1 LDAYGH
7 IERGAPL
14 RGGLVMME
22 EMMRRPP
29 ELIAKAESPHSL
41 LNKRLPH
48 RPIIMRSTIS
58 VNEQDFEISV
68 CSMHTLDDDKAEITS
83 LIDSQHI
90 SSVHFSFS
98 GTVDHSTSISPR
110 DMLRSSVV
118 QSFHHYLTIARSPF
132 AHDFILTDFTPLK
145 NGEHL
150 GINDISEVILDDGD
164 FGASGVPKGY

>member
-1 LDAYGH
+1 
-7 IERGAPL
+7 
-14 RGGLVMME
+14 MME

-58 VNEQDFEISV
+58 VNEHDFQISV
-68 CSMHTLDDDKAEITS
+68 SSIHAFDDDKTETTS

-90 SSVHFSFS
+90 SGVHFSFS

-110 DMLRSSVV
+110 DMHRSSVV
-118 QSFHHYLTIARSPF
+118 QSFHHYLTIARLPF
-132 AHDFILTDFTPLK
+132 TNDFILTDFPPLK

-150 GINDISEVILDDGD
+150 GIIDISEVILDDGAS
-164 FGASGVPKGY
+164 GASGIPKGY

>member
-1 LDAYGH
+1 MGAYGH
-7 IERGAPL
+7 IEKGAPQ

-29 ELIAKAESPHSL
+29 ELIAKAERLHSL

-58 VNEQDFEISV
+58 VNEHDFQISV
-68 CSMHTLDDDKAEITS
+68 CSTHTLDDDKTDMTR

-110 DMLRSSVV
+110 DMQRSSVV
-118 QSFHHYLTIARSPF
+118 QSFHHYLTIACLPF
-132 AHDFILTDFTPLK
+132 THDFILTDFSA
-145 NGEHL
+145 
-150 GINDISEVILDDGD
+150 SEEWRI
-164 FGASGVPKGY
+164 PRYH